1 MAARALEA
9 RVVAQLL
16 WPYQEG
22 QLPMNALSAGQTYVV
37 EERFDRAVKLVRCA
51 LETQELSVS
60 GEFDFTDS
68 VAPDSS
74 KKPERS
80 KLLLVDSPLLLFEA
94 LALDRAA
101 GVFFPLHV
109 LISADGDRTQVVCV
123 EPASLFGVR
132 LPTGSSQPLAAL
144 RNRIAM
150 ALESVVSRSDSRQR
164 QPAGH

>member
-1 MAARALEA
+1 
-9 RVVAQLL
+9 
-16 WPYQEG
+16 
-22 QLPMNALSAGQTYVV
+22 MNTLSAEQTYVI
-37 EERFDRAVKLVRCA
+37 EERFDRAVKLIRNA
-51 LETQELSVS
+51 LQTQELSVA
-60 GEFDFTDS
+60 GEFDVTDT
-68 VAPDSS
+68 VAADPS
-74 KKPERS
+74 KKRVSS

-101 GVFFPLHV
+101 GVFFPLHI

-123 EPASLFGVR
+123 EPASLFEVR

-164 QPAGH
+164 QPVGHK